1 MAVTKKEY
9 WTSGKWSVESQDGS
23 IVGINYEGRGV
34 LCFSSN
40 KEAETLAEALAAGA
54 GFDMNSHASAVRT
67 LERMGYT
74 HEGGELWKPPLGE
87 EPDWDL
93 VRELGNKLKVMAA
106 MFAEYGK
113 KEPSLRSLCKYCKR
127 AGSCVAVE
135 GSHCPEFLPTGWPYD
150 E

>member
-1 MAVTKKEY
+1 MAVVKGEIYK
-9 WTSGKWSVESQDGS
+9 GDGWSICVEGGAVASLSRYGDHLVDFES
-23 IVGINYEGRGV
+23 DIDA
-34 LCFSSN
+34 L
-40 KEAETLAEALAAGA
+40 ALAEVLAAPLGLSVA
-54 GFDMNSHASAVRT
+54 SQVSAVRT

-87 EPDWDL
+87 GLDWDL
-93 VRELGNKLKVMAA
+93 VSQLKDKLKAMAA

-127 AGSCVAVE
+127 ADSCVAVV
-135 GSHCPEFLPTGWPYD
+135 HPNCPDFLPTGWPYD